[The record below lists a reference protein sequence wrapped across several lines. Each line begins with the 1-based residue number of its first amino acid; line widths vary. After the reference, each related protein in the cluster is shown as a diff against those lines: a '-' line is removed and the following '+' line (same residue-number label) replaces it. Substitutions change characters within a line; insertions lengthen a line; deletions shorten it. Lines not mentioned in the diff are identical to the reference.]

1 MSEAATKAD
10 IRLALGR
17 EPGLRLFNNP
27 VGNGWMGKLV
37 AETKSTV
44 TLAAPRR
51 VAFGLL
57 PGSSDLI
64 GFRSV
69 TITPDMVGQKVAIFA
84 ALEIKVPGGHHPVTD
99 DQRRFI
105 AAIEA
110 AGGIAGVARSPE
122 QARIALGLPQPVLV

>member
-1 MSEAATKAD
+1 MTENATKQA

-27 VGNGWMGKLV
+27 VGNGWMGRLV
-37 AETKSTV
+37 KETATTV

-64 GFRSV
+64 GFRTV
-69 TITPDMVGQKVAIFA
+69 TITADMVGQRLAVFA
-84 ALEIKVPGGHHPVTD
+84 ALEVKEPGGRHPVTD
-99 DQRRFI
+99 DQRRFLD
-105 AAIEA
+105 AVAA
-110 AGGIAGVARSPE
+110 AGGIAGVARDPE
-122 QARIALGLPQPVLV
+122 QARHVLGLGAGVLV